1 MSGCHVPNETL
12 EERLEKL
19 EEKINQLNYSNC
31 KRIEENTLISRRL
44 TEIERFQK
52 NDNGNNKYCFECGR
66 KHED

>member
-1 MSGCHVPNETL
+1 MSGCHVPTETI
-12 EERLEKL
+12 EERIEKL

-44 TEIERFQK
+44 TQIERFQN